1 VLKKRIE
8 RGKIGSVNRHCGR
21 GGKLLFAD
29 NDFQNVGGVDRFPG
43 GQEPPQCFVDEV
55 KAFML
60 GGVQQLE
67 ILFDRGSFRRVLEQL
82 IVGHSEPR
90 RGVHVIRVFIVDEGT
105 RLADQRV
112 DHVAKVDRFL
122 AVAELSRQLLDA
134 FVPVPEL
141 QMILVNTNLQ

>member
-1 VLKKRIE
+1 LPF
-8 RGKIGSVNRHCGR
+8 GSDRLQY
-21 GGKLLFAD
+21 GG
-29 NDFQNVGGVDRFPG
+29 GSDRLACR
-43 GQEPPQCFVDEV
+43 QEPPQHVVDQFQPFV
-55 KAFML
+55 L
-60 GGVQQLE
+60 GGVQQFE
-67 ILFDRGSFRRVLEQL
+67 ILLDGRTLRGVLEQPV
-82 IVGHSEPR
+82 VGHAEPR
-90 RGVHVIRVFIVDEGT
+90 GGVHVVDVLVVDERT